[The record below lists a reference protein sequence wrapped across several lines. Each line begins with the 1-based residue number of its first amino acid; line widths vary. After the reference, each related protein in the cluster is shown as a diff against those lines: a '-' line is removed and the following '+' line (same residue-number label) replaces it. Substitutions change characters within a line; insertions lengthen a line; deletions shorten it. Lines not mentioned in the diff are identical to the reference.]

1 MADVELRLTADL
13 DGAKKGI
20 AGFRKEYVD
29 LVKAVEK
36 PLRQISGFRD
46 LEAELEGAGRGARTA
61 RERVRDLGNELA
73 RTATPTKQLTTSYR
87 DAVAELRR
95 MERAEASA
103 QAQLAKRRSE
113 LQAAGVDTRNLAAE
127 QKRLTSELQNRL
139 SEGRADADL
148 SRARKNLG
156 VGEIEQ
162 AQRELVE
169 LRAQYRLV
177 SSDASL
183 SAKQRAEAEATYRK
197 SVSQSLESLR
207 QMRAA
212 TATPTSKADA
222 AAQLQREAAAT
233 SELARQNA
241 QLAAQRALGVG
252 KIQAEQQALL
262 KLRQQYQLVNND
274 SSLSGT
280 QRAEAESTYRRR
292 VSESLVELRKMRAA
306 IQAQASQS
314 QLAAAAESQRN
325 AAAVAGIRARTAEL
339 RSAALAERQ
348 VAMEQARQALG
359 VTQYRAAT
367 SEVQRL
373 RAQYEQLRAAGN
385 LTGRELAVAQNALTQ
400 RIRESQK
407 AMAELAGEQQRAKG
421 KVSFGQVGGALASFG
436 GAYGAVSAVRSY
448 VEIADSSKK
457 MDAQL
462 KLATKSQEQFSQ
474 AQEDT
479 YRIAQTGRVPLQDT
493 VTLYSRLSPALD
505 DLGRGQKDVAGV
517 TEAVTASLRISG
529 STASESASTL
539 TQFSQALGSGVLRGE
554 EFNSVAEN
562 APRLLRALADGLNVP
577 TGALRGMA
585 AEGQLTADVITDL
598 TLKALPQL
606 QAEAQQLPQTVDGTL
621 TQLQNAVVKAFSE
634 SDTSGFVSAIEH
646 LREVVT
652 DPQVVEGLTSIA
664 AGMATLAGWTA
675 QAASEFSQF
684 AKETAYSAA
693 KANGYVDELSKL
705 EKTLKEVRNAQTG
718 DSFIGSNTTA
728 QLLKYFDPAGLDRW
742 ATELEGQIEAMRAK
756 INGVTVET
764 QRDQETAAAEA
775 LSFQETVNQQYEQL
789 ETDRVTALSRNR
801 AEIATVRDGVVE
813 DLKKAIKA
821 EQSAE
826 RKAVTAA
833 EKVKKDRLA
842 IEKKYAEAQT
852 QLSSTGTGPSYGSFQ
867 NLKLAADKAL
877 RAGDYAT
884 AKKQA
889 DAALKVLLDL
899 QEAGGNTYGF
909 KGFADQL
916 KQIELAANDLEQT
929 KAGKKVEDLAAKI
942 KELKDQAAELKDLRI
957 NLSVDDEQLEAIK
970 KKLADF
976 AAAIGKTLTFPE
988 LSFAGTVGATSS
1000 PVAPGVVLPDS
1011 GALKLP
1017 ITQTKDGPLLADQYD
1032 KLAEDVAA
1040 RGPISVAVEPTIA
1053 GGQWGQ
1059 AVKQMAANVQVPAPV
1074 TPVLDQSAVSNVM
1087 SQIAGLSDKL
1097 TQQLVVKVSPQ
1108 YYQNGSSFSQFP
1120 ASSAPGYAGGG
1131 HIRGPGTGT
1140 SDSILMWGS
1149 NGEFMQPAA
1158 AVRYYGAEFM
1168 EAIRQRRLPRFA
1180 EGGAIGVRSLPSIPP
1195 MAPALVAA
1203 AGGSSGAGESWGTLA
1218 LELGGKTYNV
1228 KASRSTAEDLRI
1240 EALKFGRTH
1249 RK

>member
-46 LEAELEGAGRGARTA
+46 LETELEGAGRGARTA

-87 DAVAELRR
+87 AAVAELRR

-127 QKRLTSELQNRL
+127 QKRLSSELQTRL
-139 SEGRADADL
+139 SDGRADADL
-148 SRARKNLG
+148 SSARKSLG

-212 TATPTSKADA
+212 TAAPASKADA

-241 QLAAQRALGVG
+241 QLSAQRALGVG

-262 KLRQQYQLVNND
+262 KLRQQYQLVNSD

-292 VSESLVELRKMRAA
+292 VSESLAELRKMRTA

-325 AAAVAGIRARTAEL
+325 AAALAGIRARTAEL

-348 VAMEQARQALG
+348 VALEQARQSLG

-385 LTGRELAVAQNALTQ
+385 LTGRELAVAQNTLTQ

-407 AMAELAGEQQRAKG
+407 AMAELAGQQQRAKG
-421 KVSFGQVGGALASFG
+421 GALLGQIGGTLASFG

-462 KLATKSQEQFSQ
+462 KLATRSQEQFSQ

-479 YRIAQTGRVPLQDT
+479 YRIAQTGRVPLEDV
-493 VTLYSRLSPALD
+493 VTLYSRLSPALR
-505 DLGRGQKDVAGV
+505 DLGRNQKDVAGV
-517 TEAVTASLRISG
+517 TEAVTAALRISG
-529 STASESASTL
+529 STSSESAATL

-554 EFNSVAEN
+554 EFNSIAEN

-577 TGALRGMA
+577 TGALRAMA

-606 QAEAQQLPQTVDGTL
+606 QAEAAQLPQTVDGAL
-621 TQLQNAVVKAFSE
+621 TQLSNKVVKAFSE
-634 SDTSGFVSAIEH
+634 GDTSGFIGAIEK
-646 LREVVT
+646 LGEVLS
-652 DPQVVEGLTSIA
+652 DPGVVQGLSNLAGA
-664 AGMATLAGWTA
+664 AATLASWAA
-675 QAASEFSQF
+675 QGATEF
-684 AKETAYSAA
+684 ANLGKEI
-693 KANGYVDELSKL
+693 GYVAAEAMGGVDQLTRL
-705 EKTLKEVRNAQTG
+705 EKFLEGLKAARNGGAI
-718 DSFIGSNTTA
+718 IGRPFPTFFQSND
-728 QLLKYFDPAGLDRW
+728 QIDNWIKDI
-742 ATELEGQIEAMRAK
+742 EGQIDKLNAAMQ
-756 INGVTVET
+756 GTTVERYRE
-764 QRDQETAAAEA
+764 QKKAAEDGLKAQQEADKKQAA
-775 LSFQETVNQQYEQL
+775 LDET
-789 ETDRVTALSRNR
+789 RVDAMNRSRSDV
-801 AEIATVRDGVVE
+801 AAVRNGVVE

-833 EKVKKDRLA
+833 AKVRAERLE

-852 QLSSTGTGPSYGSFQ
+852 QLSSTGAGASYSSAQ
-867 NLKLAADKAL
+867 DLKLAANKAL
-877 RAGDYAT
+877 SAGDYAT
-884 AKKQA
+884 AQKQA

-899 QEAGGNTYGF
+899 QEAGANTYGF

-929 KAGKKVEDLAAKI
+929 SADQKVEDLTAKI
-942 KELKDQAAELKDLRI
+942 KHLKDEAAELKDLRI
-957 NLSVDDEQLEAIK
+957 NLSVDDAQLEAIK
-970 KKLADF
+970 AKLK
-976 AAAIGKTLTFPE
+976 AAAAEIGKTLTFEVSSPSAGAEAKAPKNGVKADDFRNQVAEQLKGSLPVPVEVVPE
-988 LSFAGTVGATSS
+988 LTTADHIQQVIAQATAGAKVT
-1000 PVAPGVVLPDS
+1000 
-1011 GALKLP
+1011 
-1017 ITQTKDGPLLADQYD
+1017 
-1032 KLAEDVAA
+1032 
-1040 RGPISVAVEPTIA
+1040 
-1053 GGQWGQ
+1053 
-1059 AVKQMAANVQVPAPV
+1059 APV
-1074 TPVLDQSAVSNVM
+1074 TPELDQSAVSNVM

-1097 TQQLVVKVSPQ
+1097 TQQLVVQVSPQ

-1120 ASSAPGYAGGG
+1120 ATAAPGYAGGG

-1168 EAIRQRRLPRFA
+1168 EAVRQRRLPRFA
-1180 EGGAIGVRSLPSIPP
+1180 EGGAIGSRPLPSIPA
-1195 MAPALVAA
+1195 MAPALAAAA
-1203 AGGSSGAGESWGTLA
+1203 AGSGGDVEPWGTLA

-1228 KASRSTAEDLRI
+1228 KASRSTAEELHI
-1240 EALKFGRTH
+1240 QALKFGGTKR
-1249 RK
+1249 